1 LRVAA
6 VVVAE
11 YKRRLLVQV
20 VAVEP
25 VVCVPVRA

>member
-1 LRVAA
+1 VV
-6 VVVAE
+6 VVVAD

-25 VVCVPVRA
+25 VVCVPVPD